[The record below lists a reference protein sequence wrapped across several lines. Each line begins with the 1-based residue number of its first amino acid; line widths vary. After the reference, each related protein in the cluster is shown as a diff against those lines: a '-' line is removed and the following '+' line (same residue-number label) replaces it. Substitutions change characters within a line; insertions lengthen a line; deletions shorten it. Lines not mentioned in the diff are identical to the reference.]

1 MIALNALIAL
11 LLTLSSIFVHS
22 EAFVVRRLIDLPALF
37 TNQILVTT
45 DPHHAR
51 VVTVL
56 GLFGGSKGTNN
67 QGMRKAPQHARFP
80 VLRDVD
86 QNGLLNL
93 AFNALPIAFVIYLQQ
108 SFLAAQDKA
117 LTVWKDTQEK
127 ALAAEKAS
135 VEKTLAAEKASLQNT
150 LAAEK
155 VSLEKTLAA
164 QEKALDAEKER
175 VDKTLAAEKASL
187 QKTLAAEKVSLQ
199 NTLAAE
205 KASVEKTLAV
215 WQQTQ
220 EKALAVWQQTQEK
233 AIVSAREELKEAL
246 VRQNEIWSLR
256 YGNYWTKNETVKEKD
271 GLPPPSSPPG
281 PNSKSS

>member
-37 TNQILVTT
+37 TNQNLVTT
-45 DPHHAR
+45 DPRHAR
-51 VVTVL
+51 VMTAL

-67 QGMRKAPQHARFP
+67 QGTRTAPRHARFP
-80 VLRDVD
+80 VLRDNHKD
-86 QNGLLNL
+86 LFDL
-93 AFNALPIAFVIYLQQ
+93 AFNALLIALVIYLQQ
-108 SFLAAQDKA
+108 SSTAAQDKA
-117 LTVWKDTQEK
+117 LAVWKDTQEK

-135 VEKTLAAEKASLQNT
+135 VEKTLAAEKA
-150 LAAEK
+150 
-155 VSLEKTLAA
+155 
-164 QEKALDAEKER
+164 
-175 VDKTLAAEKASL
+175 
-187 QKTLAAEKVSLQ
+187 SLQ